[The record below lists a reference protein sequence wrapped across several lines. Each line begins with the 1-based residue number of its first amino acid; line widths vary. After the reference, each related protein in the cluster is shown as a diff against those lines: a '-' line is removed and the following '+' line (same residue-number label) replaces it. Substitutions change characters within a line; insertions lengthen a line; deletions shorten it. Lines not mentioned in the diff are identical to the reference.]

1 LYLILLGSPGTGK
14 GTQANILAGRFQWL
28 HVSTGDMLREAVAAG
43 TELGKT
49 AKGFMDQGALVPDNV
64 VIGMLVE
71 RIQRPD
77 AEAGF
82 VLDGFPRNLAQ
93 AIALDEALRQQGKSI
108 DAVLNIV
115 VPEEE
120 LLTRLTGRWMCP
132 NCGEIYH
139 AQSRPPAK
147 AGICDKCGSR
157 LVQRDDDKR
166 DTVMA
171 RLEKQRTPDN
181 LLAHYRDQRKLKD
194 IDGQQ
199 AVDKVTAD
207 LLAAIEGVGA
217 K

>member
-14 GTQANILAGRFQWL
+14 GTQANILADRFSWL
-28 HVSTGDMLREAVAAG
+28 HVSTGDMLREAVTAG
-43 TELGKT
+43 TELGKA
-49 AKGFMDQGALVPDNV
+49 AKSYMDQGALVPDNV

-71 RIQRPD
+71 RINRPD

-108 DAVLNIV
+108 DVVLNIV
-115 VPEEE
+115 VPEED
-120 LLTRLTGRWMCP
+120 LLKRLTGRWLCP

-139 AQSRPPAK
+139 SQSRPPK
-147 AGICDKCGSR
+147 QAGVCDKCGTQ
-157 LVQRDDDKR
+157 LIQRDDDKPE
-166 DTVMA
+166 TVKA

-181 LLAHYRDQRKLKD
+181 LLAHFRDQKKLKD
-194 IDGQQ
+194 VDGQQ

-207 LLAAIEGVGA
+207 LLGAIEGS

>member
-1 LYLILLGSPGTGK
+1 MYLILLGSPGTGK
-14 GTQANILAGRFQWL
+14 GTQANILADRFSWL
-28 HVSTGDMLREAVAAG
+28 HVSTGDMLREAVTAG
-43 TELGKT
+43 TELGKA
-49 AKGFMDQGALVPDNV
+49 AKSYMDQGALVPDNV

-71 RIQRPD
+71 RINRPD

-108 DAVLNIV
+108 DVVLNIV
-115 VPEEE
+115 VPEED
-120 LLTRLTGRWMCP
+120 LLKRLTGRWLCP

-139 AQSRPPAK
+139 SQSRPPK
-147 AGICDKCGSR
+147 QAGVCDKCGTQ
-157 LVQRDDDKR
+157 LIQRDDDKPE
-166 DTVMA
+166 TVKA

-181 LLAHYRDQRKLKD
+181 LLAHFRDQKKLKD
-194 IDGQQ
+194 VDGQQ

-207 LLAAIEGVGA
+207 LLGAIEGS